1 MTDTDEDA
9 GGESESNMLFEE
21 EAGVEWPIPRLF
33 LDYGSD
39 YRLLVAVAL
48 VASVVSPLAS
58 LAPTYLLKVAIDSV
72 LLGNTA
78 FGLAGVP
85 AAWLPTDRGTQLLL
99 VAGLIVVAAGVS
111 TGIGWVSSWAW
122 SRFSQEVQHIV
133 RTHAY
138 EKIQQLS
145 VEFFDS
151 QQTGQILS
159 ILNSD
164 VRMLNRLLQRFL
176 KNILGITTRFVGIAV
191 ILLSLHWQLALVA
204 LIPVPVLA
212 VMSRFFVERIESK
225 YEAVRERGGA
235 LNARIENNLS
245 GIKVVKSY
253 TAEPYE
259 TTRVEDSSKDYLD
272 ARWDVITTR
281 ISFFPAMNFV
291 NWVSFGV
298 LLVVGGIWIF
308 RGPPLFFTKPLKL
321 GTLVAFLTYNQQFTT
336 PLIQAGHLVDLYH
349 DARAS
354 VVRIFAL
361 RDYDLAIEEPDDAV
375 DLCDIGVH
383 GRVEYEGVTFSY
395 EDEDEADDDGE
406 SDDNDAA
413 LTDLSFDVAPGEF
426 VGLVGSTGSGK
437 STLAK
442 MLLRFYDPNEG
453 SVRLDGH
460 DLRDVNLRSLRE
472 TIGYVAQE
480 PYLFSG
486 TVRENI
492 AYGTPDTTTDIE
504 RAARIANADEFITEL
519 PDGYSTEV
527 GQRGV
532 KLSGGQRQRIAL
544 ARAVLKDPEMLIL
557 DEATSHVDNETE
569 VLIQNSLDEF
579 ITDRTTF
586 AIAHRLS
593 TVRHADT
600 IIVLDD
606 GEILEQGTHEE
617 LLHEDGLYADLWRV
631 QVGEFEALP
640 DAFLE
645 QTARN
650 ANTDVR

>member
-9 GGESESNMLFEE
+9 GDESETNMLFEE

-33 LDYGSD
+33 LDYGGD

-58 LAPTYLLKVAIDSV
+58 LVPTYLLKVAIDSV

-78 FGLAGVP
+78 FELAGVP
-85 AAWLPTDRGTQLLL
+85 NGWLPTDRGSQLLL
-99 VAGLIVVAAGVS
+99 VAGFIVIAAGVS
-111 TGIGWVSSWAW
+111 TGVGWVSSWAW

-164 VRMLNRLLQRFL
+164 VRQLNNLLQRFL
-176 KNILGITTRFVGIAV
+176 KNILGISTRFVGIAV

-204 LIPVPVLA
+204 LIPVPMLA
-212 VMSRFFVERIESK
+212 VMSRFFVRRIRPK
-225 YEAVRERGGA
+225 YDEVRQQAGM

-259 TTRVEDSSKDYLD
+259 TTRVEDSSEDYLD
-272 ARWDVITTR
+272 ARWNVITTR

-291 NWVSFGV
+291 NWVSFGI

-361 RDYDLAIEEPDDAV
+361 RDYDLDIDEPDDAI
-375 DLCDIGVH
+375 DLCNSGVD
-383 GRVEYEGVTFSY
+383 GRIEYEGVTFSY
-395 EDEDEADDDGE
+395 EDENEADDDGDD
-406 SDDNDAA
+406 SDDPA
-413 LTDLSFDVAPGEF
+413 LADLSFAVAPGEF

-442 MLLRFYDPNEG
+442 MLLRFYDPDKG

-460 DLRDVNLRSLRE
+460 DLRDVSLQSLRE
-472 TIGYVAQE
+472 SIGYVAQE

-492 AYGTPDTTTDIE
+492 AYGTLDTLTDIE
-504 RAARIANADEFITEL
+504 HAARMANAHEFITEL
-519 PDGYSTEV
+519 PDGYDTEV

-544 ARAVLKDPEMLIL
+544 ARAILKDPEMLIL

-569 VLIQNSLDEF
+569 VLIQNSLDEL
-579 ITDRTTF
+579 IADRTTF

-600 IIVLDD
+600 IIVLEN

-617 LLHEDGLYADLWRV
+617 LLHEDGLYADLWHV

-640 DAFLE
+640 DEFLE

>member
-1 MTDTDEDA
+1 MADTDEDTDD
-9 GGESESNMLFEE
+9 SDSNMLFEE
-21 EAGVEWPIPRLF
+21 EASVEWPIPRLF

-39 YRLLVAVAL
+39 HKVLVVIAL

-72 LLGNTA
+72 LLQNTA
-78 FGLAGVP
+78 FSLVGVP
-85 AAWLPTDRGTQLLL
+85 TTWLPTDRETQLFLL
-99 VAGLIVVAAGVS
+99 TGCIVVAAGVS
-111 TGIGWVSSWAW
+111 TGVGWIGSWAW
-122 SRFSQEVQHIV
+122 GRFSQEVQHIV
-133 RTHAY
+133 RTHSY
-138 EKIQQLS
+138 EKIQRLS
-145 VEFFDS
+145 VGFFDS

-159 ILNSD
+159 ILNTD
-164 VRMLNRLLQRFL
+164 VRRLNRLLERFL
-176 KNILGITTRFVGIAV
+176 GDFLRIITQFVGIAV
-191 ILLSLHWQLALVA
+191 ILFTLHWQLALVA
-204 LIPVPVLA
+204 LIPIPLLA
-212 VMSRFFVERIESK
+212 LMSRFFVKRIESK

-235 LNARIENNLS
+235 LNSRIENNLS
-245 GIKVVKSY
+245 GVKVVKSY

-259 TTRVEDSSKDYLD
+259 TTRVEDSSENYLD

-298 LLVVGGIWIF
+298 LLVIGGIWVF
-308 RGPPLFFTKPLKL
+308 GGPPLFFTKPLKL

-349 DARAS
+349 DSRAS

-361 RDYDLAIEEPDDAV
+361 RDYDIDIEEREDAI
-375 DLCDIGVH
+375 DLRDRSGGTQ
-383 GRVEYEGVTFSY
+383 GRVEYENVTFSY
-395 EDEDEADDDGE
+395 EE
-406 SDDNDAA
+406 DAA
-413 LTDLSFDVAPGEF
+413 LDDLSFDVAPGEF
-426 VGLVGSTGSGK
+426 VGLVGPTGSGK
-437 STLAK
+437 STLTK
-442 MLLRFYDPNEG
+442 MLLRFYDPDEG

-460 DLRDVNLRSLRE
+460 DLRDVGLRSLRE
-472 TIGYVAQE
+472 TIGYVSQE

-486 TVRENI
+486 TIRENI
-492 AYGTPDTTTDIE
+492 AYATPDIASDDIE
-504 RAARIANADEFITEL
+504 RAARTANAHEFIIEL
-519 PDGYSTEV
+519 SDGYDTEV

-569 VLIQNSLDEF
+569 VLIQHSLDDL

-600 IIVLDD
+600 IIVLEN
-606 GEILEQGTHEE
+606 GKILEQGTHEE
-617 LLHEDGLYADLWRV
+617 LLSEDGLYANLWRV
-631 QVGEFEALP
+631 QVGEYEALP
-640 DAFLE
+640 DEFLE
-645 QTARN
+645 QTARSADTN
-650 ANTDVR
+650 VR

>member
-1 MTDTDEDA
+1 MTETDEDA
-9 GGESESNMLFEE
+9 GDESESNMLFEE
-21 EAGVEWPIPRLF
+21 EADIEWPIPRLF

-39 YRLLVAVAL
+39 YRLLIAVAL

-58 LAPTYLLKVAIDSV
+58 LVPTYLLKVAIDSV

-85 AAWLPTDRGTQLLL
+85 DAWVPTDRGTQLFL
-99 VAGLIVVAAGVS
+99 VAGLIVIAAGVS

-138 EKIQQLS
+138 EKIQQLG

-164 VRMLNRLLQRFL
+164 VRQLNNLLQRFL

-191 ILLSLHWQLALVA
+191 ILLYLHWQLALVA

-212 VMSRFFVERIESK
+212 VMSRFFVRRIQPK
-225 YEAVRERGGA
+225 YDEVRQQAGT

-259 TTRVEDSSKDYLD
+259 TTRVEDSSEDYLD

-298 LLVVGGIWIF
+298 LLVVGGIWLF

-336 PLIQAGHLVDLYH
+336 PLIQAGHLIDLYH

-361 RDYDLAIEEPDDAV
+361 RDYDLAIKERDDAV
-375 DLCDIGVH
+375 DLANDGVD
-383 GRVEYEGVTFSY
+383 GRVVYEGVTFSY
-395 EDEDEADDDGE
+395 EDEDEDYKDDP
-406 SDDNDAA
+406 A
-413 LTDLSFDVAPGEF
+413 LVDLSFDVAPGEF

-442 MLLRFYDPNEG
+442 MLLRFYDPDEG
-453 SVRLDGH
+453 GVRIDGH
-460 DLRDVNLRSLRE
+460 DLRDVKLRSLRE

-492 AYGTPDTTTDIE
+492 AYGTPDITTDIE
-504 RAARIANADEFITEL
+504 RAARMANAHEFITEL
-519 PDGYSTEV
+519 PDGYGTDV

-569 VLIQNSLDEF
+569 VLIQNSLDEL

-600 IIVLDD
+600 IIVLEN
-606 GEILEQGTHEE
+606 GKILEQGTHEE
-617 LLHEDGLYADLWRV
+617 LLHEDGLYANLWRV